1 MAKETFSNQ
10 KLMKHLEKTMS
21 NFVQGVDYEYVVD
34 DKDINSV
41 HIKLLTG
48 EYSDTTFK
56 YGKVGIEEKD
66 GNAYLQFNFDVI
78 QSPIK
83 KLEKKIEFRNYIGD
97 LLTTIITSQL
107 DVEESYID
115 ENRTDNPEE
124 SDI

>member
-1 MAKETFSNQ
+1 
-10 KLMKHLEKTMS
+10 
-21 NFVQGVDYEYVVD
+21 VVD

-41 HIKLLTG
+41 HIKLITG
-48 EYSDTTFK
+48 EYADTVFK

-115 ENRTDNPEE
+115 ENVVKDGE
-124 SDI
+124 

>member
-1 MAKETFSNQ
+1 M
-10 KLMKHLEKTMS
+10 MS

-41 HIKLLTG
+41 HIKLITG
-48 EYSDTTFK
+48 EYADTVFK

-115 ENRTDNPEE
+115 ENVVKDGE
-124 SDI
+124 

>member
-1 MAKETFSNQ
+1 MVKETFSNQ

-115 ENRTDNPEE
+115 ENVVKDGE
-124 SDI
+124 

>member
-1 MAKETFSNQ
+1 M
-10 KLMKHLEKTMS
+10 MS

-41 HIKLLTG
+41 HIKLITG
-48 EYSDTTFK
+48 EYADTIFK

-115 ENRTDNPEE
+115 ENVVKDGE
-124 SDI
+124 

>member
-1 MAKETFSNQ
+1 
-10 KLMKHLEKTMS
+10 MS

-41 HIKLLTG
+41 HIKLITG
-48 EYSDTTFK
+48 EYADTVFK

-115 ENRTDNPEE
+115 ENVVKDGE
-124 SDI
+124 

>member
-1 MAKETFSNQ
+1 
-10 KLMKHLEKTMS
+10 MS

-41 HIKLLTG
+41 HIKLITG
-48 EYSDTTFK
+48 EYADTIFK

-115 ENRTDNPEE
+115 ENVVKDGE
-124 SDI
+124 

>member
-1 MAKETFSNQ
+1 
-10 KLMKHLEKTMS
+10 MS

-41 HIKLLTG
+41 HIKLMTG

-83 KLEKKIEFRNYIGD
+83 NLEKKLEFKNYIGD
-97 LLTTIITSQL
+97 LLTIIITKQV
-107 DVEESYID
+107 DVEETYYD
-115 ENRTDNPEE
+115 ENRTDDIKE
-124 SDI
+124 SGIQ

>member
-1 MAKETFSNQ
+1 
-10 KLMKHLEKTMS
+10 MKHLEKMMS

-41 HIKLLTG
+41 HIKLITG
-48 EYSDTTFK
+48 EYADTVFK

-115 ENRTDNPEE
+115 ENVVKDGE
-124 SDI
+124 